1 MRAFVVVFDGALSG
15 VAAGVAMESVRHT
28 LAMHAEVDSHTVAV
42 RTSVSQI
49 ASELERAL
57 GQRLTA
63 VIAGVADAK
72 AIGKWARGERAPR
85 PDSEQRLRDA
95 YYVVTLLGQA
105 ESPSTIRAWLCGMN
119 PELDDRAPAL
129 VLAEDAPRVLQ
140 AARTFLAH
148 G

>member
-1 MRAFVVVFDGALSG
+1 MTMPAELGSHATAARASTSEVVRGI
-15 VAAGVAMESVRHT
+15 ESV
-28 LAMHAEVDSHTVAV
+28 
-42 RTSVSQI
+42 
-49 ASELERAL
+49 L

-72 AIGKWARGERAPR
+72 AVGKWARGERAPR
-85 PDSEQRLRDA
+85 ADAEQRLRDA
-95 YYVVTLLGQA
+95 YYVTSLLLQA
-105 ESPSTIRAWLCGMN
+105 EGPSTVRAWFGGMN

-129 VLAEDAPRVLQ
+129 MLAEDPARVLQ